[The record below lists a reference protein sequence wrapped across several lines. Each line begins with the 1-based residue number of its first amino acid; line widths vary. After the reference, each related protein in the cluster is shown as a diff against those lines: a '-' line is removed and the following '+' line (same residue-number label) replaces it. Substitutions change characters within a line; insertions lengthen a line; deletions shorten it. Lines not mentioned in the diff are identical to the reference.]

1 MRFKVGI
8 EFDESL
14 ELPFNYNK
22 ILQGFIY
29 RNIMDKDLA
38 RFIHDRGF
46 SYEKRKYKMFT
57 FSRLQGKFSIDSKK
71 KKLYIN
77 LLSNWLF
84 HPAMKIS
91 LLTCL
96 YPFYEEMS
104 KLRVIKLM

>member
-57 FSRLQGKFSIDSKK
+57 FSRLQGDLPLSQMKSEGLRNRVLKQWDLSIR
-71 KKLYIN
+71 L
-77 LLSNWLF
+77 
-84 HPAMKIS
+84 
-91 LLTCL
+91 
-96 YPFYEEMS
+96 
-104 KLRVIKLM
+104 